1 MTQLQNVR
9 RIGIDARG
17 MQPRSTGLGNY
28 FRNVLVPL
36 AAGNPQVDFYL
47 YSNIGLEA
55 PHAPNIHLRQS
66 AQYQAAPLWMHF
78 SLPKLPQQDGIDIFW
93 GAIGYISTTSSTVSR
108 PRRMT
113 RWNRSVFQTLSG
125 RRADKLVA
133 ISSATA
139 NDAERIFKRKVNA
152 IVPPAI
158 SPAYR
163 LQSDQEVSR
172 VRAQHRIRGEYFLCV
187 GTLEPRKNVKML
199 LDAYTACRREGA
211 GLPDLLL
218 AGSVSWK
225 HEVGGSDEE
234 PAEQGGQ
241 IRYLGYVELQDLP
254 PLYAGAA
261 ALLMPSIYEGFG
273 MPVLEAQRCGT
284 PVIHGSHASMVE
296 AGGGL
301 GIAVA
306 PELTAWTDVF
316 EKFRRRELPLV
327 SRLPSDSYVHADSAK
342 LMGKIINACIAEAQ
356 R

>member
-158 SPAYR
+158 APAYR
-163 LQSDQEVSR
+163 IQSDQEVSR

-199 LDAYTACRREGA
+199 LDAYAACRREGCRA
-211 GLPDLLL
+211 ARPAAWQAPW
-218 AGSVSWK
+218 AGSMKS
-225 HEVGGSDEE
+225 E
-234 PAEQGGQ
+234 
-241 IRYLGYVELQDLP
+241 
-254 PLYAGAA
+254 
-261 ALLMPSIYEGFG
+261 
-273 MPVLEAQRCGT
+273 
-284 PVIHGSHASMVE
+284 ASMKTQPSK
-296 AGGGL
+296 ADPS
-301 GIAVA
+301 GIWDMSSCK
-306 PELTAWTDVF
+306 TC
-316 EKFRRRELPLV
+316 RRCMPAQPHCSCLR
-327 SRLPSDSYVHADSAK
+327 SMKDSACLSLK
-342 LMGKIINACIAEAQ
+342 RSDVAHQSSMVHMHRWSKRAAVSVLLSPQ
-356 R
+356 S